1 MRDVTNDP
9 EAASDGDQALFERIW
24 YAERDGRIDLGF
36 DLKLLNRPGSPV
48 YRMSDNVLP
57 WVAFVCL
64 VVVGWRLAGWIG
76 ALAAAAATV
85 VLIATTVNFAVMGRL
100 RARARAHA
108 LSGRIGFAELWR
120 LGALSLRLKGD
131 PASEMQS
138 PAQDW
143 RDFARRRLPKSI
155 ESQD

>member
-1 MRDVTNDP
+1 MSDVQDDP
-9 EAASDGDQALFERIW
+9 EIAGDGDQALFERIW
-24 YAERDGRIDLGF
+24 YAERDRRIDLGF

-48 YRMSDNVLP
+48 YKMSDNVLP
-57 WVAFVCL
+57 WVAFLCL

-76 ALAAAAATV
+76 ALAAGAATV

-100 RARARAHA
+100 RARAREHA

-120 LGALSLRLKGD
+120 LGAVSLRLKGD
-131 PASEMQS
+131 AASEMQG

-143 RDFARRRLPKSI
+143 RDFARRRLPKAPGG
-155 ESQD
+155 ED

>member
-1 MRDVTNDP
+1 MREIQDDP
-9 EAASDGDQALFERIW
+9 ETAGEVDQALFERIW

-48 YRMSDNVLP
+48 YKMSDNVLP
-57 WVAFVCL
+57 WVAFICL
-64 VVVGWRLAGWIG
+64 VIVGWRLAGWIG

-85 VLIATTVNFAVMGRL
+85 VLIATTVNFAVMNRL
-100 RARARAHA
+100 RVRARAHA

-120 LGALSLRLKGD
+120 HGALSLRIKGD
-131 PASEMQS
+131 PASEMQG
-138 PAQDW
+138 PDQDW

-155 ESQD
+155 EGQD